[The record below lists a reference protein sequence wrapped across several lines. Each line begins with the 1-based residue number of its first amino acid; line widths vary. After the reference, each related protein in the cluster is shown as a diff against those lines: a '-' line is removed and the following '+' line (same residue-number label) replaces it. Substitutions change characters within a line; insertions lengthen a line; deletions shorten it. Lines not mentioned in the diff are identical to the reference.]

1 MTKPDPTSDSG
12 AAAPPQPERVV
23 VFDGVCPFCVGW
35 VRRAIQLDRAG
46 RLRFAPKQTEGARRR
61 LLAAGHDPDRVE
73 SIVLIE
79 DGRVRTHSDA
89 ALRIIGC
96 LPFPHSLPAALR
108 VVPGGLRDWVYGLF
122 ARNRFRWF
130 GRRDACYVP
139 SADVRSRFV
148 D

>member
-1 MTKPDPTSDSG
+1 VAPDRTSESG
-12 AAAPPQPERVV
+12 AAATPRPERVV

-61 LLAAGHDPDRVE
+61 LLAAGCDPDLVE

-79 DGRVRTHSDA
+79 GDRVWTQSDA

-108 VVPGGLRDWVYGLF
+108 IVPRALRDFVYGVI

-130 GRRDACYVP
+130 GRRDACYIP
-139 SADVRSRFV
+139 SAEVRSRFV